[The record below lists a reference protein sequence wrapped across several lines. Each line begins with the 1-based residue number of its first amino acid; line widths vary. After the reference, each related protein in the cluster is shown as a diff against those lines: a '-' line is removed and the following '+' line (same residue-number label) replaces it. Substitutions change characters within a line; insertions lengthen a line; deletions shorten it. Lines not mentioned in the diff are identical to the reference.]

1 MMRDGWFGNGEMM
14 TGWGGMFFGPVIMIG
29 ILALIIFAIV
39 VLVKSATGGEPQLHS
54 KNRAL
59 SILEE
64 RFASGEIDEDEFE
77 RRRKKLL
84 S

>member
-1 MMRDGWFGNGEMM
+1 MMRDSWFGNGEMM
-14 TGWGGMFFGPVIMIG
+14 TGWGGMFLGPVIMIG
-29 ILALIIFAIV
+29 ILALIIYAIV
-39 VLVKSATGGEPQLHS
+39 VLVRYFTSGESQVHS

-77 RRRKKLL
+77 KRRNKLV